1 MRWSDWSMK
10 ITEDVQPI
18 QLPRR
23 FFVACVNKD
32 SERISN
38 FSTIKRR
45 IFNSASDYT
54 LETSNRSL
62 HTASEFLN
70 FPIQGEMSVV

>member
-1 MRWSDWSMK
+1 MRRSDWSMK

-38 FSTIKRR
+38 FSTIKRG
-45 IFNSASDYT
+45 IFNSSSDYT
-54 LETSNRSL
+54 LETSNHFL
-62 HTASEFLN
+62 YTAWEFLN
-70 FPIQGEMSVV
+70 FPLRGEMSVV